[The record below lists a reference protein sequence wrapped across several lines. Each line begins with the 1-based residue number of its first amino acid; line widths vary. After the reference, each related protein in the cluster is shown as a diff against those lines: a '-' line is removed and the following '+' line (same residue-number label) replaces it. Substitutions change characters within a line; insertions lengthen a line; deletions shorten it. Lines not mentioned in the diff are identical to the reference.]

1 MAIEIIDVEQETPQW
16 HLARA
21 GIPTASNFATVM
33 ASGNTPGS
41 RSLTRDKYMRT
52 MAGEIITGQCVEGY
66 RSADME
72 RGNVQEAEIR
82 RQYAFDRDVEPK
94 LIGFVR
100 NGQKGYSPDSFIG
113 NDGLLEVKSKIPD
126 LLIECILADRFPP
139 GHKAQCQGGLW
150 VAERE
155 WCDIAIGW
163 VPFSV
168 EPLPLFIKR
177 EYRDER
183 YILDLKIA
191 VDKFNNELAD
201 LVEKVRR
208 YGAPAQAKA
217 A

>member
-1 MAIEIIDVEQETPQW
+1 MAIEIINVEQGTREW
-16 HLARA
+16 HEARA
-21 GIPTASNFATVM
+21 GIPTASCFHMVL
-33 ASGNTPGS
+33 ASGKTPGS

-52 MAGEIITGQCVEGY
+52 LAGEIITGQCVEGY
-66 RSADME
+66 RSADMD
-72 RGNVQEAEIR
+72 RGHVMEAEIR
-82 RQYAFDRDVEPK
+82 RQYAFEQDVEPK

-100 NGQKGYSPDSFIG
+100 NGSKGYSPDSFIG
-113 NDGLLEVKSKIPD
+113 DDGLFEAKSKLPD
-126 LLIECILADRFPP
+126 LLIECLLADRFPP
-139 GHKAQCQGGLW
+139 EHRAQCQGGLW
-150 VAERE
+150 VSERE

-163 VPFSV
+163 FPK
-168 EPLPLFIKR
+168 EGRPMPLFTKR

-201 LVEKVRR
+201 MVEKIRR